1 MCVDSEKFGENVLR
15 GSGRGAPTLG
25 GEGDMVQKR
34 SAEEVVIKNQESAEI
49 SRPKST
55 TMTIQDYTSI
65 PRLYNTKTATVI
77 GQNSGD
83 AGTME
88 LSD

>member
-1 MCVDSEKFGENVLR
+1 
-15 GSGRGAPTLG
+15 
-25 GEGDMVQKR
+25 MVQKR

>member
-15 GSGRGAPTLG
+15 GSGRGAPILG
-25 GEGDMVQKR
+25 GEGDIVQKR

-55 TMTIQDYTSI
+55 IRTIQDYTSI
-65 PRLYNTKTATVI
+65 PRLYNAKRAPVI
-77 GQNSGD
+77 GAEFWRCWDNG
-83 AGTME
+83 AK
-88 LSD
+88 